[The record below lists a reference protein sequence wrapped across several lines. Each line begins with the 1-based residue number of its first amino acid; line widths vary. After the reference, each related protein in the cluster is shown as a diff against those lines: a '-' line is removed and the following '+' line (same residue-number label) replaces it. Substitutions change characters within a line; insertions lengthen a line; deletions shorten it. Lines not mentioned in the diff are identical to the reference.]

1 MSGGQKT
8 MMPQHLAQGAAC
20 CNPRPQQRFGL
31 AAGSRQGGGGGG
43 WGRGCGWGSYLLTP
57 DNVLRLP
64 NTVTYGH
71 SVGSAYDPVQF
82 QELSL
87 LCSFRS

>member
-31 AAGSRQGGGGGG
+31 AAGSRQGGGGGAG
-43 WGRGCGWGSYLLTP
+43 GGAVDGVPIC
-57 DNVLRLP
+57 
-64 NTVTYGH
+64 
-71 SVGSAYDPVQF
+71 
-82 QELSL
+82 
-87 LCSFRS
+87 

>member
-43 WGRGCGWGSYLLTP
+43 LGEGLWMGFLSADTGQCAPPTQYCNIWAQCGECL
-57 DNVLRLP
+57 
-64 NTVTYGH
+64 
-71 SVGSAYDPVQF
+71 
-82 QELSL
+82 
-87 LCSFRS
+87 